1 MLFNLKAAASSGK
14 QALGDFW
21 EAGLPEMEREVP
33 FLHFMEKGDSIGHMK
48 GREGVVI

>member
-14 QALGDFW
+14 QALRDFW
-21 EAGLPEMEREVP
+21 EAG
-33 FLHFMEKGDSIGHMK
+33 FMEKGDSIGHMK